1 MKPAKLDISVA
12 MLDVTL
18 ELLASRLMLV
28 LTISF
33 CVRGSRDFFPHVDAK
48 AAAKVCDDFIGALVF
63 LYLFPEFLFDVF
75 DVTLESMPRMERTIA
90 LLVGLPAWLCRT
102 HFQVMMA
109 QQETLA
115 AQKESLEILTRKV
128 NALYSDQSDGGAQR
142 RAASPARRRR

>member
-33 CVRGSRDFFPHVDAK
+33 CVRGSRDDYFPHVDAK

-63 LYLFPEFLFDVF
+63 LYL
-75 DVTLESMPRMERTIA
+75 
-90 LLVGLPAWLCRT
+90 
-102 HFQVMMA
+102 
-109 QQETLA
+109 
-115 AQKESLEILTRKV
+115 LTFSRV
-128 NALYSDQSDGGAQR
+128 SV
-142 RAASPARRRR
+142 